1 MLKINPRFDFNKY
14 DFGIGFMLHIEN
26 ESGKYIRN
34 CKVINYVFGIVLL
47 WFSFGIILEYNGR
60 KK

>member
-1 MLKINPRFDFNKY
+1 MLKIKPRFDFNKY
-14 DFGIGFMLHIEN
+14 DFGVGFMFHREN
-26 ESGKYIRN
+26 ESKKYIRN

-47 WFSFGIILEYNGR
+47 WFSFGIILEYNG